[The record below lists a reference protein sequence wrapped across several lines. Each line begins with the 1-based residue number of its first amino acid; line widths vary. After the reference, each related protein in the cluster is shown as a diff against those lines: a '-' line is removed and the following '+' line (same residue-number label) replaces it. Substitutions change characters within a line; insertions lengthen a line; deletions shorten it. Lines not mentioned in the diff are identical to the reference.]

1 MANYRYLG
9 YGITNEQG
17 IAHLD
22 HDANGD
28 PITHSYTG
36 TGAGEIDIV
45 ASLDDNTHISDSSI
59 QSGTYDVLDCQWYDD
74 CLPSTHNTNW
84 FNRNNLSTEYSDNG
98 LKLTTSNQSGNYMPN
113 KDGTATSIADVTE
126 WTPSFALE
134 LDIVDFDNA
143 SYSNIG
149 VGSVGRSLAQLGITG
164 ATHLKIVY
172 DGSTVKYYKDGSSTE
187 TYSGNMT
194 TTPTYI
200 SIGVSNGHHIT
211 IKDVEIYPI

>member
-1 MANYRYLG
+1 
-9 YGITNEQG
+9 
-17 IAHLD
+17 
-22 HDANGD
+22 
-28 PITHSYTG
+28 
-36 TGAGEIDIV
+36 
-45 ASLDDNTHISDSSI
+45 
-59 QSGTYDVLDCQWYDD
+59 
-74 CLPSTHNTNW
+74 
-84 FNRNNLSTEYSDNG
+84 
-98 LKLTTSNQSGNYMPN
+98 MPN

-126 WTPSFALE
+126 WESPFAVE

-187 TYSGNMT
+187 TYSRNMT

-200 SIGVSNGHHIT
+200 SIGVSSGYHIT